1 MQEIKMFEELKI
13 LFDITN
19 TEIDFSDERL
29 FEYNAFKKQT
39 KNKLRTI
46 EEPNEKLKQVQRNIS
61 YFLVKTYERP
71 AYYFSIWGNTSNIL
85 NAKQHCN
92 NHYTMTLDIASFYQ
106 NTKEEYI
113 KKFFREKLNLDGIAL
128 DTMIKLTS
136 TDGHLPTGAP
146 SSPILSLLTHKEIF
160 DEIYKKSLEENII
173 FSLYLDDITLSSNK
187 PIPYDF
193 IQFIKNKLHE
203 HGLWLKTNKI
213 KKFGYKSKNI
223 TGIYINQAGQIKVPW
238 RIEFAFIKKIKA
250 KNIEDM
256 NIEELQK
263 CLGLVSYIQQ
273 IEKGKFKVSRLKIIK
288 ALKKKQRLD
297 KENSIQQ
304 V

>member
-1 MQEIKMFEELKI
+1 MDKIKTVEELML
-13 LFDITN
+13 LFEITPI
-19 TEIDFSDERL
+19 EIDFSNEEL
-29 FEYNAFKKQT
+29 YLYNAFKRQT

-46 EEPNEKLKQVQRNIS
+46 EEPNEKLKQIQKSIAN
-61 YFLVKTYERP
+61 FLVKTYERP
-71 AYYFSIWGNTSNIL
+71 NYYFSIWENTSNIL

-92 NHYTMTLDIASFYQ
+92 KHYTLTLDIASFYQ

-113 KKFFREKLNLDGIAL
+113 EKFFREKLNFDSIAL
-128 DTMIKLTS
+128 NTIIKVTS
-136 TDGHLPTGAP
+136 INGHLPTGAP

-160 DEIYKKSLEENII
+160 DEIYKKAVEENIL
-173 FSLYLDDITLSSNK
+173 FSLYLDDISISSDK

-223 TGIYINQAGQIKVPW
+223 TGIYINQAGQVKVPW
-238 RIEFAFIKKIKA
+238 RIEYAFIKKIKA
-250 KNIEDM
+250 KNIKDM
-256 NIEELQK
+256 NIEELQR

-273 IEKGKFKVSRLKIIK
+273 IEKDKFKVPRLKIIK
-288 ALKKKQRLD
+288 VLKKKQKLE
-297 KENSIQQ
+297 KENSMKQ